1 MSRHVRLV
9 SALLIAV
16 VMAGAA
22 VAALMVTATPGYAFV
37 CECANDD
44 TPVICHGG
52 VIYPNRCVA
61 ACFHA
66 HGCKL
71 L

>member
-1 MSRHVRLV
+1 MSRQVRLAG
-9 SALLIAV
+9 ALLIAIA
-16 VMAGAA
+16 MAGAA
-22 VAALMVTATPGYAFV
+22 GAALVVTATPGYAAV

-44 TPVICHGG
+44 TPVICRG